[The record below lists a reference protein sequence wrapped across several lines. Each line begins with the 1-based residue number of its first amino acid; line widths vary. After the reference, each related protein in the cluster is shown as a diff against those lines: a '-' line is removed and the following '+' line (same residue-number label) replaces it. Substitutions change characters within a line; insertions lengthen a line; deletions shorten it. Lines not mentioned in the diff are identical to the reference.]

1 LVIAQN
7 RTDLLAV
14 SVYGYTLDIHRQK
27 DFNNKSNNK
36 KEQQIVRHVCI

>member
-1 LVIAQN
+1 MKFAIKYNFKQCLVIAQN

-27 DFNNKSNNK
+27 D
-36 KEQQIVRHVCI
+36 